1 MSNKTLNIILYVTA
15 LVAVAVIIVFFI
27 KLSNVEPVTE
37 ESKNGTETVDAGKIE
52 GLSSL
57 TGKQDTETDKN
68 TSPDIPDGT
77 GEADPSDI
85 SGTVQ
90 GPEDITPT
98 DAPLSPDDTTPT
110 DVPATPTEIPVT
122 VAPEPTKDPDGK
134 TVSVDVSGIDPTKPI
149 VALSFDDG
157 PSANTASIIETLT
170 EYGAHATFFMVGEN
184 VNMYPERVKMVYDAG
199 CEVGNHTVSH
209 KALDKL
215 TKEQVTKEIEDN
227 QKNINAA
234 LGVTINSLVR
244 PPYGNVSDT
253 VREAAEHPLINWS
266 VDTLDWKSRNA
277 DSVFEEVKKSTRDG
291 SIILM
296 HDLYASTA
304 EAVKKVVPWLV
315 EQGYQICSVS
325 EMFAAR
331 GVPLENGHVYNSVM
345 NAAKYKESL
354 EKSDSET

>member
-15 LVAVAVIIVFFI
+15 LIAVAVIIVFFI
-27 KLSNVEPVTE
+27 KLSNVEP
-37 ESKNGTETVDAGKIE
+37 NGKDGKENTDLVDADKLGD
-52 GLSSL
+52 LSSL
-57 TGKQDTETDKN
+57 TGKQGTTLDSNGDGEKN
-68 TSPDIPDGT
+68 TPSVTTEATKSPDGQDAITEPVTPTGT
-77 GEADPSDI
+77 EDNPS
-85 SGTVQ
+85 SAV
-90 GPEDITPT
+90 TPT
-98 DAPLSPDDTTPT
+98 DAPTDAPVTPT
-110 DVPATPTEIPVT
+110 
-122 VAPEPTKDPDGK
+122 PEPTKDPEKGNAV
-134 TVSVDVSGIDPTKPI
+134 TVDVSHIDPTKPI

-157 PSANTASIIETLT
+157 PSVNTASIIETLT
-170 EYGAHATFFMVGEN
+170 SYGAHATFFMVGEN

-215 TKEQVTKEIEDN
+215 SKEEVIKEIEDN

-234 LGVTINSLVR
+234 LGVTISSLVR

-253 VREAAEHPLINWS
+253 VREAAGHPLINWS

-277 DSVFEEVKKSTRDG
+277 DSVFAEVKKSTRDG

-296 HDLYASTA
+296 HDLYSSTA

-331 GVPLENGHVYNSVM
+331 GVTLENGHVYNSVM
-345 NAAKYKESL
+345 NAAKYQESKNA
-354 EKSDSET
+354 ESNDT

>member
-15 LVAVAVIIVFFI
+15 LIAVAVIIVFFI
-27 KLSNVEPVTE
+27 KLSNVEP
-37 ESKNGTETVDAGKIE
+37 NGKDGKENTDLVDADKLGD
-52 GLSSL
+52 LSSL
-57 TGKQDTETDKN
+57 TGKQGTTPDSNGDVEKN
-68 TSPDIPDGT
+68 TPSVTTGVTESPDGQDVTPDPAT
-77 GEADPSDI
+77 PTATEDNPS
-85 SGTVQ
+85 SAV
-90 GPEDITPT
+90 TPT
-98 DAPLSPDDTTPT
+98 DAPT
-110 DVPATPTEIPVT
+110 DAPATPT
-122 VAPEPTKDPDGK
+122 PEPTKDPEKGNAV
-134 TVSVDVSGIDPTKPI
+134 TVDVSHIDPTKPI

-157 PSANTASIIETLT
+157 PSANTASIIETLNA
-170 EYGAHATFFMVGEN
+170 YGAHATFFMVGEN

-215 TKEQVTKEIEDN
+215 SKEQVIKEIEDN

-253 VREAAEHPLINWS
+253 VREAAGHPLINWS

-277 DSVFEEVKKSTRDG
+277 DSVFAEVKKSTRDG

-296 HDLYASTA
+296 HDLYSSTA

-331 GVPLENGHVYNSVM
+331 EVTLENGHVYNSVM
-345 NAAKYKESL
+345 NAAKYQESKNA
-354 EKSDSET
+354 ESSDT